1 MGMRITSENFE
12 NQVLRAEKPVLV
24 DFYAVWCG
32 PCKML
37 APIMEELE
45 SSREDILV
53 GKVNV
58 DEAPDLTRQF
68 SITAVPTIMLFKDG
82 KEAKRTAG
90 FMSREELEQFI
101 NEV

>member
-12 NQVLRAEKPVLV
+12 EQVLRAAKPVLV
-24 DFYAVWCG
+24 DFYATWCG

-37 APIMEELE
+37 TPVIEELE

-53 GKVNV
+53 GKVDV
-58 DEAPDLTRQF
+58 DEAQDLARRF

-82 KEAKRTAG
+82 REAKRTAG
-90 FMSREELEQFI
+90 FMPREELEQFI
-101 NEV
+101 DEV

>member
-1 MGMRITSENFE
+1 MGMQITSKNFE
-12 NQVLRAEKPVLV
+12 NEVLRAAKPVLV
-24 DFYAVWCG
+24 DFYAIWCG

-37 APIMEELE
+37 APIIEELE

-58 DEAPDLTRQF
+58 DDEPVLARQF

-82 KEAKRTAG
+82 REAKRTAG

-101 NEV
+101 DEV